1 MSTNG
6 EMKKNGANY
15 VIQWKTSAS
24 QPEAMQ
30 RGAQSAGQQE
40 THRYSRAYRDPT
52 ADAAIGNIMR
62 EERMKKKQK
71 DMNCQMDKK
80 CRRNS
85 NCQRNSTYQ
94 KERNRRRAE
103 AWRAA
108 KAQETKAHEAKAR
121 GSQVHE
127 AQTNPAIQGGD
138 CHVEK

>member
-6 EMKKNGANY
+6 EMKKHRANY
-15 VIQWKTSAS
+15 VIQWKAPAS

-30 RGAQSAGQQE
+30 REAMQREAMQREAQSAGRQE
-40 THRYSRAYRDPT
+40 AHRYSRAYRDPT

-71 DMNCQMDKK
+71 DMNCQ
-80 CRRNS
+80 RG
-85 NCQRNSTYQ
+85 STYQ

-108 KAQETKAHEAKAR
+108 KAHEAKAHEAKAR

-127 AQTNPAIQGGD
+127 AQTNSAIQGGD

>member
-6 EMKKNGANY
+6 DMQKHRANY
-15 VIQWKTSAS
+15 VIQWKAPAS

-30 RGAQSAGQQE
+30 REAQSAGQQE
-40 THRYSRAYRDPT
+40 AHRYSRAYRDPT

-62 EERMKKKQK
+62 EERMKKKQM
-71 DMNCQMDKK
+71 DTNCQMDKK
-80 CRRNS
+80 CR
-85 NCQRNSTYQ
+85 RNSTYQ

-103 AWRAA
+103 AWRAS
-108 KAQETKAHEAKAR
+108 KTQEAKAHEAKAR

-127 AQTNPAIQGGD
+127 AQTNSAIQGGD

>member
-15 VIQWKTSAS
+15 AIQWKTSAS

-30 RGAQSAGQQE
+30 REAQSVGQQE
-40 THRYSRAYRDPT
+40 NHRYSRAYRDPT

-62 EERMKKKQK
+62 EERMKKKQMDRK
-71 DMNCQMDKK
+71 YQMDKK

-85 NCQRNSTYQ
+85 NYQ

-103 AWRAA
+103 AWRASKAQEA
-108 KAQETKAHEAKAR
+108 KAQE
-121 GSQVHE
+121 
-127 AQTNPAIQGGD
+127 AQTNSAIRGGD
-138 CHVEK
+138 RHVEK

>member
-15 VIQWKTSAS
+15 VIQWKTPAS
-24 QPEAMQ
+24 QPEEMQ
-30 RGAQSAGQQE
+30 REAQSVGQQE
-40 THRYSRAYRDPT
+40 AHRYSRAYRDPT

-62 EERMKKKQK
+62 EECMKKKQ
-71 DMNCQMDKK
+71 MDRK
-80 CRRNS
+80 
-85 NCQRNSTYQ
+85 CQRDTKCQRSSTYQ

-108 KAQETKAHEAKAR
+108 KEHEAKA
-121 GSQVHE
+121 QEAKTHE
-127 AQTNPAIQGGD
+127 AQTNSAIRGGD